1 MKDIAGLVTDGK
13 RDLEQHP
20 TPEKLDFKVLVRTFR
35 YARAYKRMAIILT
48 GLTIIRSIQLPFLAW
63 ALGAVINGPI
73 AGGDRRGLFWG
84 VVGFTVLALITQL
97 TMRYRQN
104 LALRFGEAVLHDLRR
119 DIFVHLQSLTMGFY
133 NRTRIGYIISR
144 FTSDLESLRAGIQ
157 NVLFVSIVQ
166 GGQMLFS
173 GLIMLYYDWLL
184 FLVMLGISPVIWAI
198 NRHFRKQLSFL
209 QRQLQESFSRV
220 TATLAESVNGIRI
233 TQSYV
238 RQEVNA
244 GFFRKL
250 MVDHSRYNI
259 EAARANGIF
268 IPLLELNS
276 QLFVAVLLLV
286 GGYRVAGGSPPMEI
300 GDLIQFFFLANLFFE
315 PVKSLGNQFVAAITA
330 AAGAERVFRLLDMK
344 PDWTDAPDAKDL
356 IPIQGKVSFEN
367 VHFEYVPGRPVLKGV
382 SFNVDPGQ
390 SIALVGH
397 TGSGKSS
404 IINLVTKFYLP
415 SAGTIKI
422 DGQDILSITSSSL
435 HEQMGIV
442 QQQNFLF
449 SGSVMDNIR
458 SGNIQATD
466 DEVIECIKKL
476 DCYDMFT
483 SLPEGLNTDVGERG
497 GGLSLG
503 QRQMICFARAML
515 ANPRI
520 LILDE
525 ATSSIDTLTEAR
537 TQKALEILLQGRT
550 SFIVAHRL
558 STIIHAHQ
566 VLVLDHGEIIEH
578 GNHKELLRQGGV
590 YAQLYRQFIQA
601 SES

>member
-1 MKDIAGLVTDGK
+1 
-13 RDLEQHP
+13 
-20 TPEKLDFKVLVRTFR
+20 
-35 YARAYKRMAIILT
+35 
-48 GLTIIRSIQLPFLAW
+48 
-63 ALGAVINGPI
+63 
-73 AGGDRRGLFWG
+73 
-84 VVGFTVLALITQL
+84 
-97 TMRYRQN
+97 
-104 LALRFGEAVLHDLRR
+104 
-119 DIFVHLQSLTMGFY
+119 
-133 NRTRIGYIISR
+133 
-144 FTSDLESLRAGIQ
+144 
-157 NVLFVSIVQ
+157 
-166 GGQMLFS
+166 MLFS